1 VLYSKDE
8 QAYDEVTKANDSCA
22 TLPTGEIDAYS
33 MRGWCRLEI
42 LAALCPKKTISG
54 AWRRGPI
61 NTRYRYHHNPAD
73 PGVGPKITA
82 SDISDPSRGRFTNE
96 ADREAVWPLVVC
108 IAQRYEEYHA
118 SGSQAWEETLLMKD
132 RPKWLVDAGKLN
144 VEAVFNSSPSKVS
157 PANLGQETRS
167 AVNVERDN
175 GAAS

>member
-1 VLYSKDE
+1 MYARDE
-8 QAYDEVTKANDSCA
+8 KAYDEVNKADDSCA

-33 MRGWCRLEI
+33 LRGWCRLEI

-96 ADREAVWPLVVC
+96 GDREAVWPLVVC
-108 IAQRYEEYHA
+108 IAQRYQEYA
-118 SGSQAWEETLLMKD
+118 DSGSQAWEETLLMQD
-132 RPKWLVDAGKLN
+132 RPKWLVDAGQLG
-144 VEAVFNSSPSKVS
+144 VEAVFDSNPSKVY
-157 PANLGQETRS
+157 PANTGQEVRLDLS
-167 AVNVERDN
+167 VERDS
-175 GAAS
+175 GAAT